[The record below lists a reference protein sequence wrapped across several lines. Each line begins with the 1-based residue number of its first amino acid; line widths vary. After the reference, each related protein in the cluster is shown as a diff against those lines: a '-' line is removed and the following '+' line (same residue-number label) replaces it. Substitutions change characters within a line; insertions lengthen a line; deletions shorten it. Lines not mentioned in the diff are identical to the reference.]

1 MLNCVTMF
9 PLEMPIEYFESPARV
24 KAGKRR
30 HLEESEQQRKHIA
43 TIIMLSVHKYHR

>member
-9 PLEMPIEYFESPARV
+9 PLEMPIEYLESPARV

-30 HLEESEQQRKHIA
+30 HLEENEQRKYIA